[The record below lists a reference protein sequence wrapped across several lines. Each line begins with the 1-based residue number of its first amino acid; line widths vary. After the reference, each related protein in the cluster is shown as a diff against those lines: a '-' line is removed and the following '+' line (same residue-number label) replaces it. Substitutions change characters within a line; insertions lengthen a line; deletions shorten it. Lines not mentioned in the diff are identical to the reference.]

1 MLTLDRVTL
10 TQGDFRLD
18 ADWTLQ
24 AGGLTVVIGP
34 SGGGKSTLLAGIA
47 GFLQPDEGQV
57 RWDGKDLTPLPPGKR
72 PVSMIFQDNNLF
84 PHLTAAQ
91 NIGLALRPRLW
102 MSTTEQRQVDDA
114 LARVGLTGM
123 GDRKPGALSGGQQSR
138 VALARLLL
146 ADRPLVLL
154 DEPFAALGP
163 ALKDEMFELVRTLLV
178 DSGKTVLMI
187 THYPEDAKRIA
198 EQTILVADNQAS
210 APQPTEELFADPP
223 PTLSRYLGS

>member
-1 MLTLDRVTL
+1 MLTLDRVL
-10 TQGDFRLD
+10 LSQGDFTLK
-18 ADWTLQ
+18 ADWTLE
-24 AGGLTVVIGP
+24 AGGLTAVIGP

-47 GFLQPDEGQV
+47 GFLRPEEGQV
-57 RWDGKDLTPLPPGKR
+57 RWDGRDLTPLAPGKR

-91 NIGLALRPRLW
+91 NIGLALRPRLR
-102 MSTTEQRQVDDA
+102 MSPDERRQVDKA
-114 LARVGLTGM
+114 LAQVGLTSM

-138 VALARLLL
+138 IALARLLL

-178 DSGKTVLMI
+178 DAGKTVLMI
-187 THYPEDAKRIA
+187 THDPEDAKRIA
-198 EQTILVADNQAS
+198 EQTILVADNRAN
-210 APQPTEELFADPP
+210 APQATDALFADPP
-223 PTLSRYLGS
+223 ATLARYLGP

>member
-187 THYPEDAKRIA
+187 THDPEDAKRIA

-210 APQPTEELFADPP
+210 APQATEALFADPP